1 MERPLVISGKAFIGD
16 ELTLM
21 PVDIVIEQGIITA
34 IEEND
39 KSSDVWICPALFD
52 AHTHLGDTIAMDCAH
67 SGNLVEL
74 VTPPSGLK
82 HRLLSAASYHGL
94 VHAMRS
100 SIGGM
105 IRRGTAGCADFRE
118 GGPEGVKALREA
130 FTGQNFRC
138 MIFGRDGGEYISDG
152 LGISSARDVQG
163 IEQLVAKA
171 RKENKKIAF
180 HAGEKDSGDVEAALS
195 FNPDLIIHGT
205 HATRQQLRE
214 CAERRIPIAICPR
227 SNWTLGVTISPNLPP
242 VSLMLELGC
251 QVFLGTDNVMFTEPD
266 MLTEMAFV
274 RTIYRIEPAEVMRM
288 AVAGSSLCGD
298 PFFIRVGARANLFSL
313 DPRYSNLRFSKNPIE
328 SIVKRAESCNIG
340 TNVFNS

>member
-1 MERPLVISGKAFIGD
+1 MKHPLVISGKAFIGD
-16 ELTLM
+16 ELTLL

-39 KSSDVWICPALFD
+39 KASDVWICPALFN
-52 AHTHLGDTIAMDCAH
+52 AHTHLGDTIAMDCAV
-67 SGNLVEL
+67 SGDLVGL

-82 HRLLSAASYHGL
+82 HQLLSAASHHDL

-118 GGPEGVKALREA
+118 GGRKGVEALREA
-130 FTGQNFRC
+130 FKGQNFRC
-138 MIFGRDGGEYISDG
+138 MIYGRDGGEHVSDG
-152 LGISSARDVQG
+152 FGVSSARDIPG
-163 IEQLVAKA
+163 IEQRVADA

-180 HAGEKDSGDVEAALS
+180 HAGEKDSGDVDAALS
-195 FNPDLIIHGT
+195 FDPDLIIHGT
-205 HATRQQLRE
+205 HATHRQLRQ
-214 CAERRIPIAICPR
+214 CAERGIPIAICPR
-227 SNWTLGVTISPNLPP
+227 SNWTLGVTTSPNHPP
-242 VSLMLELGC
+242 VSRMLEIGC
-251 QVFLGTDNVMFTEPD
+251 RVFLGTDNVMFTAPD
-266 MLTEMAFV
+266 MLAEMAFV

-298 PFFIRVGARANLFSL
+298 PFFIRTGARANLFSL

-328 SIVKRAESCNIG
+328 SIVKRADSCNIG